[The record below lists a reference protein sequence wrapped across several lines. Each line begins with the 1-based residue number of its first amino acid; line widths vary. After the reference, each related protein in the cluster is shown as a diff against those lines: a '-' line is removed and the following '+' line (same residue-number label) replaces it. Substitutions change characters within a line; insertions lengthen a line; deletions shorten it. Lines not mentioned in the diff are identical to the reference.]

1 MAGIIKGGLGFGYV
15 PAAGSDEPIMKTIY
29 GNHPTANVQ
38 PEEKPTVQE
47 NHVDEPV
54 SEQLPEPIEEEV
66 VEQAV
71 VEEPEIEEEIE
82 QEAEELPA
90 VVAEEIILEQE
101 RILRECEE
109 MRKKYELEAEQLL
122 NDAKERAQKIAEETL
137 ENAKKTIEQANEQ
150 SVQIKKDAAD
160 EGRKEGYE
168 DGRKTGYDEGYVAAL
183 KKCKDAL
190 LELKTTNEQ
199 IVAEKERI
207 FHEYEHQLFDT
218 IFEIAQKITVNSL
231 KQKDKTAISKMI
243 KEAGKRYRSSKNV
256 KISLSSLDISEEAQ
270 LDEEILNEAFRD
282 GTNIEIEILKDAPE
296 GTLIIDDGSEITDAG
311 VPTQLKMIEQL
322 GKGKYRDKK
331 LNELIRTKMAAMEQ
345 SEEVEGN

>member
-1 MAGIIKGGLGFGYV
+1 MAGIIKGGLGFGYI
-15 PAAGSDEPIMKTIY
+15 PAVGSDEPIMKTIY
-29 GNHPTANVQ
+29 GAHPTENVQ
-38 PEEKPTVQE
+38 PKEEAPTEEVVVEESALEQAA
-47 NHVDEPV
+47 EPV
-54 SEQLPEPIEEEV
+54 EEV
-66 VEQAV
+66 VEQPV
-71 VEEPEIEEEIE
+71 PDEPEIEQEPE
-82 QEAEELPA
+82 QEELPT
-90 VVAEEIILEQE
+90 VVAEEVILEQE

-109 MRKKYELEAEQLL
+109 IRKKYELEAEQLL
-122 NDAKERAQKIAEETL
+122 DRANEHAQKIADETR
-137 ENAKKTIEQANEQ
+137 ENALKTIEQANEQ
-150 SVQIKKDAAD
+150 AVQIKKDAAD
-160 EGRKEGYE
+160 EGRKQGYE

-190 LELKTTNEQ
+190 VELKTTNER
-199 IVAEKERI
+199 IVAEKEQI
-207 FHEYEHQLFDT
+207 FRDYERQLFDT

-243 KEAGKRYRSSKNV
+243 KEAGKRYRGSKNV

-270 LDEEILNEAFRD
+270 LDDEILAEAFRD

-322 GKGKYRDKK
+322 GKGKYRDKN
-331 LNELIRTKMAAMEQ
+331 LHELIRTKMAAMEP

>member
-1 MAGIIKGGLGFGYV
+1 MAGIIKGGLGFGYI
-15 PAAGSDEPIMKTIY
+15 PAAGNDEPIMKTIY
-29 GNHPTANVQ
+29 GAHPTENVQ
-38 PEEKPTVQE
+38 PKEKVPTEEVTVE
-47 NHVDEPV
+47 EPV
-54 SEQLPEPIEEEV
+54 LEQVAEPVEEV
-66 VEQAV
+66 VEQPIPD
-71 VEEPEIEEEIE
+71 EPEIEQEPE
-82 QEAEELPA
+82 QEELPT
-90 VVAEEIILEQE
+90 VVAEEVILEQE

-122 NDAKERAQKIAEETL
+122 DRANERAQKIADETR
-137 ENAKKTIEQANEQ
+137 ENALKTIEQANEQ
-150 SVQIKKDAAD
+150 AVQIKKDAAD
-160 EGRKEGYE
+160 EGRKQGYE

-190 LELKTTNEQ
+190 VELKTTNEK
-199 IVAEKERI
+199 IIAEKEQI
-207 FHEYEHQLFDT
+207 FRDYERQLFDT

-243 KEAGKRYRSSKNV
+243 KEAGKRYRGSKNV

-270 LDEEILNEAFRD
+270 LDDEILAEAFRD

-322 GKGKYRDKK
+322 GKGKYRDKN
-331 LNELIRTKMAAMEQ
+331 LHELIRTKMAAMEP